1 MKEKIKNFFTKYIRK
16 NIIKILSFLLLFVLL
31 IYFVIPKTTHIY
43 LSGFSETVTLSNFSG
58 NFTFMANSLGE
69 DSIKHIMG
77 AIIENIEPIKVNIDG
92 NEYEVESGALQ
103 IEMNSNHKNY
113 IANLIQFYTDVEY
126 TLTAFCCDI
135 YLTEKQ
141 MNIEKCEDEILIDI
155 KNNNKLKICGVYNIY
170 IDNILICSKINSN
183 NEIKIISNISKCLRC
198 YHLKNVHCNKI
209 SNVNF
214 NGCAVDVR
222 TIIDQGSYKIDQK
235 ILQNEDTLQF
245 VDVFLYSSSQH
256 AFNIK
261 NKNDTIYISGY
272 AKDVFLDNENLT
284 LYGLKWL
291 LGNYSTFLISV
302 ATFVAGIFFE
312 KFKKNE

>member
-1 MKEKIKNFFTKYIRK
+1 M
-16 NIIKILSFLLLFVLL
+16 
-31 IYFVIPKTTHIY
+31 
-43 LSGFSETVTLSNFSG
+43 
-58 NFTFMANSLGE
+58 
-69 DSIKHIMG
+69 
-77 AIIENIEPIKVNIDG
+77 
-92 NEYEVESGALQ
+92 
-103 IEMNSNHKNY
+103 
-113 IANLIQFYTDVEY
+113 
-126 TLTAFCCDI
+126 
-135 YLTEKQ
+135 
-141 MNIEKCEDEILIDI
+141 
-155 KNNNKLKICGVYNIY
+155 
-170 IDNILICSKINSN
+170 ICSKINSN
-183 NEIKIISNISKCLRC
+183 NEIKISSNISKCLRC